1 MNTNN
6 HSCMIA
12 LIVLQGKLHHF
23 IVRGVIAE
31 NSRPVGCGKLPAVVF
46 YRSRELRVAPSR
58 ELLDASTG
66 TDVVV
71 LIIPPTADTLRTV
84 KSSRSRSNSKVCHD
98 RHSYC
103 SREPRPVGRG
113 KLRHAKR
120 GTHLENYRLSFFIV
134 RGVPTENPAR
144 SDEASYQPLVK
155 NLRK

>member
-1 MNTNN
+1 
-6 HSCMIA
+6 MIA

-84 KSSRSRSNSKVCHD
+84 KSSRFRSNSKVCHD
-98 RHSYC
+98 RHSYR
-103 SREPRPVGRG
+103 SRATARELPAVDTAPYEVARPAFLG
-113 KLRHAKR
+113 
-120 GTHLENYRLSFFIV
+120 
-134 RGVPTENPAR
+134 GVFASAR
-144 SDEASYQPLVK
+144 TVTIKGANRCFTLKTKSKA
-155 NLRK
+155 